1 MEIKWAQ
8 NIQILETGW
17 SIFFETTFLQELQM
31 IKDAVKCGW
40 YSHIQFYVYFNYRWE
55 VYHYLS
61 FFWIL
66 LLWHI
71 MPDKLESSN
80 SWQVIYIYT
89 FYFACCVCW
98 RMRVCLAWQRHF
110 VKTFISW
117 NASWLSLCPWTNHKV
132 RSAESCSAVLRFL
145 LLALIAYV
153 INCLCTLTF

>member
-66 LLWHI
+66 LPWHI

-80 SWQVIYIYT
+80 SWQVIYIYIL
-89 FYFACCVCW
+89 FCVLCVLKDACVFG
-98 RMRVCLAWQRHF
+98 LAEAFCQNIHLLECQL
-110 VKTFISW
+110 T
-117 NASWLSLCPWTNHKV
+117 LSVPLNKP
-132 RSAESCSAVLRFL
+132 
-145 LLALIAYV
+145 
-153 INCLCTLTF
+153 